1 MKTSLNWLKDYIDIQ
16 DTPAELSEILTNLGL
31 EVEGEDTIE
40 SIKGGLKG
48 LIVGHVT
55 ECIKH
60 PNADK
65 LSLTK
70 VNVGGEEDLQIVCGA
85 PNVAAG
91 QKVVVAQVGTELFP
105 IEGDPFTIKKGK
117 IRGEVSEGMIC
128 AEDEIGIGQDH
139 DGIIV
144 LAEGA
149 VIGMP
154 AAEIFEVTEDTVYDI
169 GLTPNRSDATNHIGV
184 AEDLCAYYNFQ
195 NGANTKVKN
204 PETIGLDQISS
215 GDDIKV
221 SVEEPGAC
229 PRYSGICLSD
239 IKIEPS
245 PQWMQERL
253 KAIDV
258 RPINNVVDIT
268 NYVLHEYGQPLH
280 AFDRRHITG
289 DHIKVQ
295 FLPAGAVFQSL
306 DEVERK
312 LTAHDLMICDGKD
325 NGMCIGGVFGG
336 IKSGVKDDTTS
347 IFLESAHFEAQG
359 IRKTSTHHNL
369 RTDAAKCFEK
379 GSDPNVTVKA
389 LMRAVYLLQEYAGAK
404 VASRLVDIYPDQIEP
419 KEIAVRRSAVSRL
432 IGNDFSHDQ
441 LMVIYQSLNFEPATT
456 DEENYVLKI
465 PTNKADVTR
474 EVDVIEEVLRIYG
487 YNSVEVSTTI
497 KAALQ
502 VAEPVNIQILRD
514 KLSERLI
521 GKGYHEIMGLSLVTA
536 NQAEAVTL
544 SAGKE
549 NVSVNNTSNIDLN
562 IMRPDMLLSMLN
574 TVSYNFNRQQ
584 NNLKLFEFGKTYH
597 KVDDFKETEYLA
609 MIQTGIINTKA
620 WQGENEL
627 SDIYS
632 IKRLVNEI
640 LSSCGLTKYQV
651 RTIDDERFAT
661 GLQYH
666 QGDNVIASFGVV
678 SEGLKQSAE
687 IKNDILYGE
696 ISVKSL
702 LRKLKKA
709 KIKVEDIS
717 KFPESNRDI
726 ALVVDEKVNYQ
737 DIETIIKKTGKNNI
751 TDVNLFDVYR
761 DDQMSSEGKKS
772 YAVSMTFVSHAKSL
786 SDKEINKIMNKII
799 ESAKRQ
805 LGAEL
810 R

>member
-1 MKTSLNWLKDYIDIQ
+1 MKTSLNWLKDYIDIK
-16 DTPAELSEILTNLGL
+16 DSPAELSEILTNLGL

-40 SIKGGLKG
+40 SVKGGLRG

-60 PNADK
+60 PNADT
-65 LSLTK
+65 LALTK
-70 VNVGGEEDLQIVCGA
+70 VNVGAAEDLQIVCGA
-85 PNVAAG
+85 PNVAQG
-91 QKVVVAQVGTELFP
+91 QKVVIAQVGTKLYP
-105 IEGDPFTIKKGK
+105 TTGDPFTIKKGK
-117 IRGEVSEGMIC
+117 IRGEVSQGMIC
-128 AEDEIGIGQDH
+128 AEDEIGMGTDH

-144 LAEGA
+144 LPEDTA
-149 VIGMP
+149 VGVP
-154 AAEIFEVTEDTVYDI
+154 VAEIYEVSEDTVYDI
-169 GLTPNRSDATNHIGV
+169 GLTPNRSDATNHLGV
-184 AEDLCAYYNFQ
+184 AEDLCAYYNFHGEDKAQ
-195 NGANTKVKN
+195 VATPQSQTTDG
-204 PETIGLDQISS
+204 ISA
-215 GDDIKV
+215 GDDIAV
-221 SVEEPGAC
+221 TVADSQAC

-239 IKIEPS
+239 IHIGPS
-245 PQWMQERL
+245 PQWMQDRL

-280 AFDRRHITG
+280 AFDRRQISG

-295 FLPAGAVFQSL
+295 FLAEGAVFQSL

-312 LTAHDLMICDGKD
+312 LSNHDLMICDGQD

-336 IKSGVKDDTTS
+336 LKSGVKDDTTS

-359 IRKTSTHHNL
+359 IRKTSTQHNL

-389 LMRAVYLLQEYAGAK
+389 LMRAVYLLKEYAGAK
-404 VASRLVDIYPDQIEP
+404 VASNLIDIYPNRIEP
-419 KEIAVRRSAVSRL
+419 KEITVRRSAVSRL
-432 IGNDFSHDQ
+432 IGNDFSHEQ
-441 LMVIYQSLNFEPATT
+441 LMIIYKSLNFNPITT
-456 DEENYVLKI
+456 DEEHYVLQI

-487 YNSVEVSTTI
+487 YNSVTTSNSI

-502 VAEPVNIQILRD
+502 IAEPVSIQSLRD

-521 GKGYHEIMGLSLVTA
+521 GKGYHEIMGLSLVTSH
-536 NQAEAVTL
+536 QAETL
-544 SAGKE
+544 EHTGKDH
-549 NVSVNNTSNIDLN
+549 VSVNNTSNIDLN

-584 NNLKLFEFGKTYH
+584 NDLKLFEFGKTYH
-597 KVDDFKETEYLA
+597 KTDDYKETEYLA

-620 WQGENEL
+620 WQGEDEL

-632 IKRLVNEI
+632 LKQLVNEV
-640 LSSCGLTKYQV
+640 LSSCGMTKYQV
-651 RTIDDERFAT
+651 RKIDDQRFAT

-666 QGDNVIASFGVV
+666 QGDNIIASFGVV
-678 SEGLKQSAE
+678 SEGMKQSAE
-687 IKNDILYGE
+687 IKNDILYAE
-696 ISVKSL
+696 ISMKPL
-702 LRKLKKA
+702 LRKLKKS

-717 KFPESNRDI
+717 KFPESKRDI
-726 ALVVDEKVNYQ
+726 ALVVDDMVSYQ
-737 DIETIIKKTGKNNI
+737 EIEAIIKKTGKNSI

-761 DDQMSSEGKKS
+761 DEKMTAEGKKS

-786 SDKEINKIMNKII
+786 SDKEINKMMNKII
-799 ESAKRQ
+799 EGTKRQ

>member
-1 MKTSLNWLKDYIDIQ
+1 MKTSLNWLKDYIDIK
-16 DTPAELSEILTNLGL
+16 DSPSELSEILTNLGL

-40 SIKGGLKG
+40 SVKGGLRG

-70 VNVGGEEDLQIVCGA
+70 VNVGGAEDLQIVCGA

-105 IEGDPFTIKKGK
+105 TDGEHFTIKKGK
-117 IRGEVSEGMIC
+117 IRGETSEGMIC
-128 AEDEIGIGQDH
+128 AEDEIGIGTDH

-144 LAEGA
+144 LPEDTA
-149 VIGMP
+149 VGRP
-154 AAEIFEVTEDTVYDI
+154 VAEIYEVSEDMVYDI
-169 GLTPNRSDATNHIGV
+169 GLTPNRSDATSHIGV
-184 AEDLCAYYNFQ
+184 AEDLCAYYNFHGEGKAQ
-195 NGANTKVKN
+195 VRV
-204 PETIGLDQISS
+204 PETLTIDKISGS
-215 GDDIKV
+215 DDIKV
-221 SVEEPGAC
+221 TVADSAAC

-239 IKIEPS
+239 IKIGPA
-245 PQWMQERL
+245 PQWMQDRL

-280 AFDRRHITG
+280 AFDRRQITG
-289 DHIKVQ
+289 DQIKVQ
-295 FLPAGAVFQSL
+295 FLKKGTVFQCL
-306 DEVERK
+306 DEVDRK
-312 LTAHDLMICDGKD
+312 LSDKDLMICDGQD

-336 IKSGVKDDTTS
+336 LKSGVKDDTTN
-347 IFLESAHFEAQG
+347 IFLESAHFESQG

-389 LMRAVYLLQEYAGAK
+389 LMRAVYLLQEHAGGK
-404 VASRLVDIYPDQIEP
+404 VTSNLVDIYPDKIEP
-419 KEIAVRRSAVSRL
+419 KEITVRRSAVGRL
-432 IGNDFSHDQ
+432 IGNDFSHEQ
-441 LMVIYQSLNFEPATT
+441 LMVIYKSLNFDPSTT
-456 DEENYVLKI
+456 DGEHYDLKI

-487 YNSVEVSTTI
+487 YNSVTVSNTI

-502 VAEPVNIQILRD
+502 VADPVTIQGLRD

-536 NQAEAVTL
+536 HQADILTRTPGLDHVA
-544 SAGKE
+544 
-549 NVSVNNTSNIDLN
+549 VNNTSNVDLN

-584 NNLKLFEFGKTYH
+584 NDLKLFEFGKTYH
-597 KVDDFKETEYLA
+597 KTEDYKETEYLS
-609 MIQTGIINTKA
+609 MIQTGVIHTKA
-620 WQGENEL
+620 WQGEDEH

-632 IKRLVNEI
+632 LKQLVNEV
-640 LSSCGLTKYQV
+640 LSSCGMTKYQV
-651 RTIDDERFAT
+651 RKIDDDRFAT

-678 SEGLKQSAE
+678 SEGMKESAE
-687 IKNDILYGE
+687 VKNDILYAE

-702 LRKLKKA
+702 LRKLKKT
-709 KIKVEDIS
+709 KIKVGDIS
-717 KFPESNRDI
+717 KFPESKRDI
-726 ALVVDEKVNYQ
+726 ALVVDDKVTYQ
-737 DIETIIKKTGKNNI
+737 EIEAIIKKTGKNSI

-761 DDQMSSEGKKS
+761 DDNMTAEGKKS